1 VNNKFKISN
10 ATSNQIRLITEVIKI
25 VIPKAMELTNS
36 TGDRA
41 EIDQAYTL
49 SLASAVQS
57 FGYSNQFFT
66 GEEKDREFKTIWSG
80 IAASIFKLT
89 SSNFKDVI
97 EELKGID
104 TEVQNSSL
112 SAEDK
117 VLLYRAISIARYS
130 SAYWISE
137 SLNSNS

>member
-1 VNNKFKISN
+1 MINNVSWRLLDPENSANPEDNFGAWHNEILEYVVNNKFKISN

-80 IAASIFKLT
+80 IAASIF
-89 SSNFKDVI
+89 
-97 EELKGID
+97 
-104 TEVQNSSL
+104 
-112 SAEDK
+112 
-117 VLLYRAISIARYS
+117 
-130 SAYWISE
+130 
-137 SLNSNS
+137 